1 MQRKQVLR
9 GVLVLV
15 GLIFTA
21 LAYPM
26 VIFVRQEPA
35 LAMMLSVY
43 ATLGIFLLM
52 AARDPAANRSLV
64 AFTAWSSLAHAAF
77 MSMQAMRNIVARGEL
92 IGSAVLFAIGVA
104 LIVLSP
110 AKEPAGSCNRHS
122 HEHRKTPRY
131 RDRSVLCQCSRRQHR
146 AACAQSQGLCSRYA
160 RPRPISGGSLSSG
173 LRRTFVL
180 QRQGSTGCRAG

>member
-52 AARDPAANRSLV
+52 AARDPAAHRSLV

-110 AKEPAGSCNRHS
+110 AKEPAGS
-122 HEHRKTPRY
+122 
-131 RDRSVLCQCSRRQHR
+131 
-146 AACAQSQGLCSRYA
+146 
-160 RPRPISGGSLSSG
+160 
-173 LRRTFVL
+173 
-180 QRQGSTGCRAG
+180 